1 MSRTAK
7 TAKYNSESHSGSV
20 ILAFGQK
27 SIDRVLNEESG
38 YCERVFGM
46 TPEQISNAI
55 KDLTVTTEV
64 TKNEVK
70 HIHEKID
77 STHDTIKEIKT
88 FITLTMD
95 NVNKDIVDVKT
106 RNANRDGRNA
116 VISAITSII
125 MSAGIAIAL
134 KFIK

>member
-1 MSRTAK
+1 MSRAAK
-7 TAKYNSESHSGSV
+7 TAKYNSESQSGSV

-27 SIDRVLNEESG
+27 SIDRVLDEESS

-46 TPEQISNAI
+46 TPEQISDAI

-70 HIHEKID
+70 HIHDKID
-77 STHDTIKEIKT
+77 STHENIKEIKT
-88 FITLTMD
+88 FITSTLD
-95 NVNKDIVDVKT
+95 RVNKDIVEVKT

-125 MSAGIAIAL
+125 ISAGIAIAV
-134 KFIK
+134 KMIK